1 MLKRTYIIGLFIV
14 LVVFLSGCN
23 TIPENLRLG
32 DEPGPELAAVV
43 KDPALYQGQS
53 VRWGGVIVKVE
64 NSAEQ
69 SLIEL
74 LGHDLNHYARP
85 VIDSRISGRFFVVV
99 DGFVDPLE
107 FAQGRELTVVGTLQA
122 SETRKIGE
130 FSYEYPRV
138 NEIAHK
144 LWPERKP
151 IDEVDP
157 FYYYD
162 PFFHYYPWY
171 PYPHWYHDHPPRI
184 IK

>member
-1 MLKRTYIIGLFIV
+1 MLKLFYMV
-14 LVVFLSGCN
+14 ALMTALAVTLSGCN

-32 DEPGPELAAVV
+32 NEPGPELAAVV

-74 LGHDLNHYARP
+74 LGHQLNHYARP

-99 DGFVDPLE
+99 DSFVDPLE
-107 FAQGRELTVVGTLQA
+107 FAQGRELTVVGALQA

-130 FSYEYPRV
+130 YSYEYPRV
-138 NEIAHK
+138 KEIAHK
-144 LWPERKP
+144 LWPERQRV
-151 IDEVDP
+151 EVV
-157 FYYYD
+157 D